1 MIRLFVV
8 LIAVAGFIS
17 CAKSEYQEPIIA
29 SWQDIELKE
38 SEFKTAYVDYV
49 LSERRIDSE
58 ELRKNYAKYVL
69 ERKIIASYAAQSGL
83 DTLFEVE
90 SSRIIAQETAQRQVY
105 MKHYMDT
112 RISEPEEIDVRSA
125 FKRVYSAVRLE
136 QIFARSKSEIDSLYL
151 SLNRGLDF
159 AELAKKSILK
169 HAPQASDTS
178 YRLGW
183 IRYGMLDYTAELI
196 AFSLEKG
203 QVSRPIRS
211 TQGWHIFKAIDVL
224 GTENVD
230 IARYQQEREALFID
244 LYRRKLEESTQFYID
259 SLFLTKELIVHDETY
274 LRVYES
280 LTQPLQKVLQ
290 KEKRGFQF
298 KTAAQLAQQ
307 FEKNTP
313 VGSWGE
319 LVLSTYAFLLKSGS
333 IPLDLLESTPYDALS
348 FLLKNEMINQLASNS
363 RYPQNDSLVQSE
375 TQKALEEALYYAALR
390 ERVKTL
396 DRKQLEDDFYTT
408 YGAQAY
414 PDSVVSTYNAYLF
427 KDSAATIPV
436 IEYWQKERFFTNVI
450 PLFKDDYEVE
460 QRTTRSPLS
469 EIDGKPEHHFPME
482 LPAKNQVFA
491 GPYREPYG
499 RYALIAP
506 VSRYFVPKPKAEIQ
520 AQLTQDTN
528 ASLSALTHK
537 YCLPDEYSMDQ
548 IHFNDDVIQN
558 VLPYRN

>member
-1 MIRLFVV
+1 MFRLFVV
-8 LIAVAGFIS
+8 VLAAAGFIS
-17 CAKSEYQEPIIA
+17 CTKTEYQEPVIA
-29 SWQDIELKE
+29 SWKDIKLKE
-38 SEFKTAYVDYV
+38 TEFKTAYVNYV

-58 ELRKNYAKYVL
+58 DLRKNYAKYLL
-69 ERKIIASYAAQSGL
+69 ERKIIASIAAKSGL

-105 MKHYMDT
+105 LKHIMDS
-112 RISEPEEIDVRSA
+112 RISEPKEIDVRSA

-136 QIFARSKSEIDSLYL
+136 QIFAHSKPEIDSLYL
-151 SLNRGLDF
+151 LLNRGFNFD
-159 AELAKKSILK
+159 ELAKKSILK
-169 HAPQASDTS
+169 YAPQAPDTS

-183 IRYGMLDYTAELI
+183 IRYGMLDYSAEII
-196 AFSLEKG
+196 AFNLEKG

-224 GTENVD
+224 GTETVD
-230 IARYQQEREALFID
+230 IVRYQQERESLFFD
-244 LYRRKLEESTQFYID
+244 LYRRKLEEATQFYID
-259 SLFLTKELIVHDETY
+259 SLFLTKELIVYDDDY
-274 LRVYES
+274 LKVYES
-280 LTQPLQKVLQ
+280 LTQPLQKVSQ
-290 KEKRGFQF
+290 KEKRVLQF
-298 KTAAQLAQQ
+298 KIAAQLAQQ
-307 FEKNTP
+307 FEKEKP
-313 VGSWGE
+313 IASWGE
-319 LVLSTYAFLLKSGS
+319 LVLSTYTFLLKSGS
-333 IPLDLLESTPYDALS
+333 IPLDLLESNPYDALS

-436 IEYWQKERFFTNVI
+436 IEYWQKEHIFINVI
-450 PLFKDDYEVE
+450 SLFKDDYEVE
-460 QRTTRSPLS
+460 QRTTRSS
-469 EIDGKPEHHFPME
+469 INEIDGKPEHHFPME
-482 LPAKNQVFA
+482 LPTKNQVFA
-491 GPYREPYG
+491 GPYREPDG

-506 VSRYFVPKPKAEIQ
+506 VSRYFIPKSKAEIQ
-520 AQLTQDTN
+520 AQLTEDTN

-537 YCLPDEYSMDQ
+537 YCLPDSYQPDQ
-548 IHFNDDVIQN
+548 ITYMEDSINN